1 MLEWLLRRRRLLLL
15 LQLAPAALAVRSR
28 LRLLLLLQLAGAAPA
43 ARSHSAALVRHRSAA
58 SHVGARL
65 IARYSARHSAQQRR
79 PLTPPIGPS
88 KDEFASNAGGLR
100 ASHTMLDK
108 SLPRCDPGK
117 RSRRS
122 LRTANVR
129 GVRFTTPFRPPSR
142 RRPPRLETEQRHSAS
157 EQHPVCG
164 AVGRA
169 RARSRAV
176 SRSVTW
182 AAMLAPALASRRRDA
197 TLPGSSI
204 QRLAGY
210 ARPDGAAAGALRTSF
225 GAAARNRSPPL
236 VTPPTRG

>member
-1 MLEWLLRRRRLLLL
+1 VLEWLLRRRRLLLL

-129 GVRFTTPFRPPSR
+129 GVRFATPFRPPSWPGTIADTCRGALCLSHDIRHKSLSRCDPGKRSR
-142 RRPPRLETEQRHSAS
+142 RSLLTANVRGMRFSTPFRPPSWPATIVDTCRGVLCLSHDVRHKSCQGVTLAS
-157 EQHPVCG
+157 V
-164 AVGRA
+164 
-169 RARSRAV
+169 RAV
-176 SRSVTW
+176 
-182 AAMLAPALASRRRDA
+182 ACARR
-197 TLPGSSI
+197 TCEG
-204 QRLAGY
+204 
-210 ARPDGAAAGALRTSF
+210 
-225 GAAARNRSPPL
+225 
-236 VTPPTRG
+236 